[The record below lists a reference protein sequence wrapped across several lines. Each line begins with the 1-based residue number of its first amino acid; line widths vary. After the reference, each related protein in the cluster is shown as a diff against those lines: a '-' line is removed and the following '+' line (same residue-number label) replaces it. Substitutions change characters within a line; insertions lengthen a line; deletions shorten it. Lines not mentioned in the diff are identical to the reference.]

1 MTRNL
6 LVFSLALLLLAS
18 CASAPPASKAATAP
32 PIWNGLAP
40 GEFAVGFKS
49 WMLRAQAADFKF
61 AAPHPI
67 QISVW
72 YPAEPRGASMR
83 YRDYLLLSLTEKSP
97 EAPTEAQRKAGL
109 DDFTKF
115 LTSAGLSAKSVHTL
129 IETPMYAHRDAPSL
143 TGRRFPMVVIVQG
156 NGQAAAA
163 QAVLAEYLASH
174 GYVVVTT
181 PSITRLTTP
190 LENMEQIGQKSVEQA
205 EDVDR
210 AASAIGDWPNAVNI
224 PVSVIGHSFGA
235 RGALIY
241 AMHHPT
247 NALISLDGGIGTT
260 PGTKSMLDH
269 KMMDLTVEMPPVL
282 HFYEI
287 LDDRMN
293 PDFRMLKS
301 LRTPDLEL
309 VRMESMQHVHFTTDG
324 FAAAMLPEFARISK
338 AGPDLKKEVVS
349 MAEQTLAFLDKQWA
363 SRRPVS

>member
-6 LVFSLALLLLAS
+6 LVSALAIAILAS
-18 CASAPPASKAATAP
+18 CASAPPAGKAAP
-32 PIWNGLAP
+32 PIWAGLAP
-40 GEFAVGFKS
+40 GEFAVGFNS

-72 YPAEPRGASMR
+72 YPAEPRGTAMR
-83 YRDYLLLSLTEKSP
+83 YRDYLLLSLSEKTA
-97 EAPTEAQRKAGL
+97 EEPTDAQKKAGL
-109 DDFTKF
+109 DEFTKF
-115 LTSAGLSAKSVHTL
+115 LTAAGLSAKSRHTL
-129 IETPMYAHRDAPSL
+129 IEAPMYAHRDAPSL
-143 TGRRFPMVVIVQG
+143 ASRRFPMVVIVQG
-156 NGQAAAA
+156 NGQASAA

-190 LENMEQIGQKSVEQA
+190 LENIEQIGAKAVEQA

-247 NALISLDGGIGTT
+247 NALISLDGGIGTAS
-260 PGTKSMLDH
+260 GAKSMLDQ
-269 KMMDLTVEMPPVL
+269 KMMDLTVAMPPVL
-282 HFYEI
+282 HFYEL

-301 LRTPDLEL
+301 LRTPDLQL
-309 VRMESMQHVHFTTDG
+309 VRMDSMQHVHFTTDG
-324 FAAAMLPEFARISK
+324 FAATMLPEFARLTK
-338 AGPDLKKEVVS
+338 AGPDLHKEVVA

-363 SRRPVS
+363 SRRPAS